1 VVEGTTSFP
10 KPRPQR
16 VSLRPDVT
24 LAPMAY
30 LPNSDTDRRAM
41 LDAVGVA
48 SQRALFAAVPAQLTD
63 PELNLPAPLGEQE
76 LVDELQRLA
85 GRNRPMG
92 AYANFLGAGVY
103 RRFIPAIVRATVARP
118 EFYTAYTPYQAEAS
132 QGTLQTIF
140 EFQSMLCALTGVEVC
155 NASMYDGATAV
166 AEAAMLAVAHTG
178 RHRVAVSAGLHP
190 EALRVLHTYGQ
201 GRGVAVDV
209 IPLREGRTG
218 GDEVRSHLNPAHAAL
233 IVAQPTFRGTL
244 EDLAPLAE
252 AAHGA
257 GALALCA
264 ADPLAC
270 SVLVP
275 PGEAGFDVV
284 VGDCQT
290 LGIPAS
296 FGGPHCGFVAA
307 RNDLVRRMPGRLVGM
322 TVDGAGRRAYT
333 LTLQTR
339 EQHIRRERATSNICT
354 NHALMAL
361 MATAYMARMGAV
373 GMAGVVTIAAQR
385 AHHLAERLTALEGIR
400 LAHPQTPWLFEF
412 TVNVP
417 GDAAG
422 FAARLRS
429 RGVLAGLPLAG
440 VGAGDASELL
450 VCCTEMTSPDDIE
463 TYVAAVPAALS
474 QPVGARA

>member
-1 VVEGTTSFP
+1 
-10 KPRPQR
+10 
-16 VSLRPDVT
+16 
-24 LAPMAY
+24 MAY
-30 LPNSDTDRRAM
+30 LPNSAADREAM
-41 LDAVGVA
+41 LEAVGVA
-48 SQRALFAAVPAQLTD
+48 TQRDLFASVPAGLMD
-63 PELNLPAPLGEQE
+63 AELSLPAPLGEQE

-85 GRNRPMG
+85 ARNRPMG
-92 AYANFLGAGVY
+92 TYANFLGAGVY
-103 RRFIPAIVRATVARP
+103 QRFIPAIVRATVARP

-140 EFQSMLCALTGVEVC
+140 EFQSMLCALTGMEVC
-155 NASMYDGATAV
+155 NASMYDGATSV

-178 RHRVAVSAGLHP
+178 RHRVAVSAGVHP
-190 EALRVLHTYGQ
+190 EALRVLHTYGA

-209 IPLREGRTG
+209 IPLREGRTDLQG
-218 GDEVRSHLNPAHAAL
+218 VRAQLDSGHAAL
-233 IVAQPTFRGTL
+233 IVAEPSFRGTL
-244 EDLAPLAE
+244 EELAPLAE
-252 AAHGA
+252 AAHAA
-257 GALALCA
+257 GALAVCA

-270 SVLVP
+270 SVLVS

-307 RNDLVRRMPGRLVGM
+307 RTALLRRMPGRLVGM
-322 TVDGAGRRAYT
+322 TGDAAGRRAYT

-373 GMAGVVTIAAQR
+373 GMAGVVTLAAQR
-385 AHHLAERLTALEGIR
+385 AHHLAERLSALEGLH
-400 LAHPQTPWLFEF
+400 LAHPRTPWLFEF
-412 TVNVP
+412 ILRLP
-417 GDAAG
+417 GDAAT
-422 FAARLRS
+422 FAAGLRA
-429 RGVLAGLPLAG
+429 RGVLAGLALAA

-450 VCCTEMTSPDDIE
+450 VCCTEMTSPADIDR
-463 TYVAAVPAALS
+463 YVAAAPAALAT
-474 QPVGARA
+474 PVGARA